1 MAFTRFE
8 VNKHKKREWSDING
22 RFGTF
27 EDVESSGL
35 LRSWLFPTAMMPQF
49 EDCYWP
55 LCPPFEWLIRKL
67 VESLLDG
74 DTCNDLRDVRDHNDH
89 QRERVD
95 LVSKCKHLLEIQ
107 MIIDRHTT
115 SLCGS
120 LPFID
125 HAAQTRMDDI
135 IETESETES
144 ELVDMESWKSQL
156 QATEEVIQWLRQ
168 GLGSFEKV
176 AMLLRIVSNK
186 WPNGWK
192 FCTIEVHRN

>member
-1 MAFTRFE
+1 
-8 VNKHKKREWSDING
+8 
-22 RFGTF
+22 
-27 EDVESSGL
+27 
-35 LRSWLFPTAMMPQF
+35 
-49 EDCYWP
+49 
-55 LCPPFEWLIRKL
+55 
-67 VESLLDG
+67 
-74 DTCNDLRDVRDHNDH
+74 
-89 QRERVD
+89 
-95 LVSKCKHLLEIQ
+95 
-107 MIIDRHTT
+107 
-115 SLCGS
+115 
-120 LPFID
+120 
-125 HAAQTRMDDI
+125 MDDI